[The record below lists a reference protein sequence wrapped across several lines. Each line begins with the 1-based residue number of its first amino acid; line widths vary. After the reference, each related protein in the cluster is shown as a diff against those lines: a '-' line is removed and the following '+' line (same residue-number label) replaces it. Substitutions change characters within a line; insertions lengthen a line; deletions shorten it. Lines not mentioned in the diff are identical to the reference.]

1 MNMLIFSDKN
11 VFVLSENWIT
21 VDFGLPY
28 LKDLYPNISNGSHS
42 LERWL
47 FFFLMKS
54 VDWITVCYPSL
65 IKTHIRSK
73 HISNSIDF
81 LFFCIAVYIF

>member
-1 MNMLIFSDKN
+1 MAGKMNMLIFSDKN

-42 LERWL
+42 LERSL
-47 FFFLMKS
+47 FFFFNEICGLNYSMLPQFNQN
-54 VDWITVCYPSL
+54 TY
-65 IKTHIRSK
+65 
-73 HISNSIDF
+73 
-81 LFFCIAVYIF
+81 